1 MPVYNL
7 FVLFFPSQ
15 RRRMLSIC
23 SPGMEVE
30 ELYLLWWR
38 ESNVQKEILLWLCAC
53 SDSSLNVPAQLSP
66 APLPTGASPPA
77 SLLLRAPNWSI
88 ESSSRGV
95 KGSFLRI
102 FLTNYFLE
110 KSHPFFAIRP
120 VKDVLNAWNLKCMKI
135 TESFPWPRWIY
146 KMP

>member
-1 MPVYNL
+1 MLPWNGGRGICTSCDGEKAM
-7 FVLFFPSQ
+7 FRKEFSCECVLALIHHL
-15 RRRMLSIC
+15 M
-23 SPGMEVE
+23 
-30 ELYLLWWR
+30 W
-38 ESNVQKEILLWLCAC
+38 
-53 SDSSLNVPAQLSP
+53 PAQLSP
-66 APLPTGASPPA
+66 APLPTGVSPPA

-120 VKDVLNAWNLKCMKI
+120 VKDA
-135 TESFPWPRWIY
+135 
-146 KMP
+146 